1 MHNNKS
7 RDDRDYR
14 VRKLSESDKG
24 RGISVAATGSPGTLL
39 HTAVESPAAN
49 EFDVITLRAV
59 NTTTSAIKLTIEWGG
74 TNTADQVEISIPG
87 ESGFTDVIPGH
98 VLQDGAE
105 VRAFADT
112 ANGVV
117 IHGIVHRYGNSR
129 K

>member
-1 MHNNKS
+1 MVNPQ

-24 RGISVAATGSPGTLL
+24 RGISIAATSTPGTLL
-39 HTAVESPAAN
+39 HSALDSQAAN
-49 EFDVITLRAV
+49 EFDAITLRAV
-59 NTTTSAIKLTIEWGG
+59 NTTGSAIKLTIEWGG

-87 ESGFTDVIPGH
+87 ESGFTEVIPGH